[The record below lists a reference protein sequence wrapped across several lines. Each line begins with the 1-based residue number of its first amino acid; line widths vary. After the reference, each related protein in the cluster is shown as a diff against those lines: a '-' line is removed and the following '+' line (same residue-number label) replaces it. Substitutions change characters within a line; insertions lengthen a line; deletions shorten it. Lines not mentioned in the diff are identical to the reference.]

1 MSTGTEARIEAL
13 EIALTNEK
21 REGEFYRKHA
31 ERTKD
36 PLGKK
41 MFNTLADDENEHYNR
56 ILELHKKLSN
66 EGKWPETVPLKV
78 KDTEV
83 KDVLKSVVD
92 GVDTS
97 VEANTDDLEAVKI
110 AIEFEGKGEAFYK
123 NLRETVEDPQEQTFY
138 GLLESIEREHRL
150 SLQDTYEYFK
160 DPEGW
165 FERMEK
171 PHLDGA

>member
-56 ILELHKKLSN
+56 ILELHKKLSD

-83 KDVLKSVVD
+83 KDVLQSVVD
-92 GVDTS
+92 GIDTS

-110 AIEFEGKGEAFYK
+110 AIEFEAKGEAFYK
-123 NLRETVEDPQEQTFY
+123 NLRESVEDPQEQMFY
-138 GLLESIEREHRL
+138 GLLETIEREHRL

-171 PHLDGA
+171 PGLDGA

>member
-1 MSTGTEARIEAL
+1 MANQWGGV
-13 EIALTNEK
+13 
-21 REGEFYRKHA
+21 REGSGR
-31 ERTKD
+31 R
-36 PLGKK
+36 
-41 MFNTLADDENEHYNR
+41 
-56 ILELHKKLSN
+56 S
-66 EGKWPETVPLKV
+66 KWKSGETV
-78 KDTEV
+78 
-83 KDVLKSVVD
+83 
-92 GVDTS
+92 
-97 VEANTDDLEAVKI
+97 AVRI
-110 AIEFEGKGEAFYK
+110 PK

>member
-83 KDVLKSVVD
+83 KDVLQSVVD

-97 VEANTDDLEAVKI
+97 AEANTDDLEAVKI
-110 AIEFEGKGEAFYK
+110 AIEFEAKGEAFYK
-123 NLRETVEDPQEQTFY
+123 NLRESVEDPQEQMFY
-138 GLLESIEREHRL
+138 GLLETIEREHRL

-171 PHLDGA
+171 PGLDGA

>member
-56 ILELHKKLSN
+56 NLELHKKLSN

-83 KDVLKSVVD
+83 KDVVKSVVD

-97 VEANTDDLEAVKI
+97 AEANTDDLEAVKI
-110 AIEFEGKGEAFYK
+110 AIEFEAKGEAFYK
-123 NLRETVEDPQEQTFY
+123 NLRESVEDPQEQTFY

>member
-1 MSTGTEARIEAL
+1 MSTGTEARIAAL

-31 ERTKD
+31 QRTKD

-41 MFNTLADDENEHYNR
+41 MFDTLADDENEHYNR

-83 KDVLKSVVD
+83 KDVLKAVVE

-97 VEANTDDLEAVKI
+97 VEADTDDLEAVRI
-110 AIEFEGKGEAFYK
+110 AIEFETKGEKFYK
-123 NLRETVEDPQEQTFY
+123 NLRESVEDPQEQTFY

-150 SLQDTYEYFK
+150 SLQDTYDYFK

>member
-56 ILELHKKLSN
+56 ILELHKKLSD

-83 KDVLKSVVD
+83 KDVLKSVVE

-97 VEANTDDLEAVKI
+97 AEANTDDLEAVKI
-110 AIEFEGKGEAFYK
+110 AIEFEAKGEAFYK
-123 NLRETVEDPQEQTFY
+123 NLRESVEDPQEQMFY
-138 GLLESIEREHRL
+138 GLLETIEREHRL

-171 PHLDGA
+171 PGLDGA